1 MLHPLFH
8 HQYQYTRLLTL
19 PMGLRIEEEKDG
31 KLRCHRARLFQRHL
45 SHCQHTKQVDLHLNQ

>member
-8 HQYQYTRLLTL
+8 QYTRLLTL
-19 PMGLRIEEEKDG
+19 PMDLRTEEEKDG
-31 KLRCHRARLFQRHL
+31 KLRCHRARLFQRRL